1 VPLACVARGRRAAI
15 ALSVLNRRLSSG
27 QDHLSEGGFLAESA
41 RSDGR
46 AGAGGCHLQQ
56 CACGSFRCDLDL
68 RKAVDA
74 EHATAGCR
82 DGVLRIEILWLE

>member
-27 QDHLSEGGFLAESA
+27 RDHLSEGDFLAESA

-46 AGAGGCHLQQ
+46 AGTVGCHLQQ
-56 CACGSFRCDLDL
+56 CVCGSFGCGLDL
-68 RKAVDA
+68 GKAVDA
-74 EHATAGCR
+74 EQATAGCR
-82 DGVLRIEILWLE
+82 DCVLRIEILWLE